1 MNITDRDI
9 LLIVFGVIAVVLIVL
24 AASWIASAVRERARA
39 CVEPVP
45 ITDRVGGT
53 MNLILILLGVLGT
66 AFTVTM
72 IVVYCKTGGIPDTL
86 VTCFFAAVF
95 GECGVMGLIRHAKI
109 KRGPSE
115 PKEIEE
121 FEDEEE

>member
-1 MNITDRDI
+1 MNITDRDV

-24 AASWIASAVRERARA
+24 AASWIASAVRERTRA

-109 KRGPSE
+109 KSGSSE
-115 PKEIEE
+115 PKEIKE